1 MRSKFFSVWIVVILF
16 TGLSGIMSVPSADA
30 APSAFKLLLPADKA
44 EVQTKEILDWEDS
57 TDSDLA
63 AGLTYTLYLSENVS
77 FSDPIIKIENLS
89 SSIYALQETDGIKDV
104 TTYYWKVEAINDYGD
119 ITASSVW
126 HFNTK
131 NTNAAAAMVG
141 GYIFNSQNQPIA
153 NATVTIIKWGQTF
166 TFKSDTSGY
175 FLGKLETSTNPGEEN
190 VTLEITADGYD
201 MKTVSMQVVFDEV
214 TSQVFTLAGG
224 ALIGDIDN
232 DGKLTLKDAVLVL
245 RVLKGESS
253 ESIKGSVTGGIIKES
268 LMGQDK
274 VVGLA
279 ELVYILQE
287 LLKTS

>member
-1 MRSKFFSVWIVVILF
+1 MRSKNFSRVWLVVILL
-16 TGLSGIMSVPSADA
+16 TGLSEMATAPSADA
-30 APSAFKLLLPADKA
+30 APAAFKLLSPADNA

-57 TDSDLA
+57 SDPD
-63 AGLTYTLYLSENVS
+63 GLTYTLYLSENVS
-77 FSDPIIKIENLS
+77 FSDPVKTIENLS
-89 SSIYALQETDGIKDV
+89 SSVYALQESDGIKDV

-190 VTLEITADGYD
+190 VTLEITADGYE
-201 MKTVSMQVVFDEV
+201 TQTASMSVVFDEV

-224 ALIGDIDN
+224 GGDIDN
-232 DGKLTLKDAVLVL
+232 DGKITLKDAVLVL